1 MGKRGFLG
9 KGALADEEALE
20 GAVDVV
26 PLPRDPE
33 VSAILVIPAVV
44 GLPLPPK
51 PGRKIGI

>member
-1 MGKRGFLG
+1 MG